1 MKSGPVSIRR
11 LIALVLLA
19 SLFFTRL
26 AAAGYVCPMEM
37 AHGPADQIKV
47 SRADCLDAG
56 GDQLALCA
64 NSFSDARLW
73 AGNNGH
79 PPDGDAPPVREVS
92 HPWPVPSDRSVSPQ
106 PLPSDMVVSAPVYL
120 QTARLRL

>member
-1 MKSGPVSIRR
+1 MTARATMIRR
-11 LIALVLLA
+11 LIGLALLA

-26 AAAGYVCPMEM
+26 AAAGYVCPMEL
-37 AHGPADQIKV
+37 AYAPAGQNQV
-47 SRADCLDAG
+47 SRADCLNAG

-64 NSFSDARLW
+64 NSFGDGRLW

-79 PPDGDAPPVREVS
+79 PPESDAPPVQEVR
-92 HPWPVPSDRSVSPQ
+92 HPWPAPTGRIVSLQTFRSY
-106 PLPSDMVVSAPVYL
+106 LVVSAPIYL

>member
-1 MKSGPVSIRR
+1 MRFGPVSIRR
-11 LIALVLLA
+11 LVALVLLA

-26 AAAGYVCPMEM
+26 AAAGYVCPMEL
-37 AHGPADQIKV
+37 AYGPADQNKV
-47 SRADCLDAG
+47 SRADCLNAG

-73 AGNNGH
+73 AGNDGH
-79 PPDGDAPPVREVS
+79 PPDGDAPPVWELCQ
-92 HPWPVPSDRSVSPQ
+92 PWPVPSARSVSLL
-106 PLPSDMVVSAPVYL
+106 PLPSNVVVSAPVYL